1 MNHEDVSDDALD
13 LDEAGAEEKSK
24 SQRKRESDALQE
36 IGEALVALSAKD
48 LARIP
53 MPESLASA
61 VETARG
67 IRKHGAM
74 KRQRQY
80 IGKIMRSI
88 DVEPVIAAYEAV
100 LDRDRLANAHF
111 HQLELWR
118 DRLLEEGDPAV
129 EALIEVYPD
138 LDRQHLRQLLRG
150 AQREQAQGKPPGSA
164 RNLFRYL
171 RELAGD

>member
-1 MNHEDVSDDALD
+1 MNHQDLSDDQLEFY
-13 LDEAGAEEKSK
+13 DEGPEEKSK
-24 SQRKRESDALQE
+24 SQRKRESDALQAV
-36 IGEALVALSAKD
+36 GEALVELPAKD

-53 MPESLASA
+53 MPEPLASA
-61 VETARG
+61 VQAARG
-67 IRKHGAM
+67 MRKHGAL

-150 AQREQAQGKPPGSA
+150 AQREQTQGKPPGSA